1 MIKLCG
7 AVCIVAGT
15 TCYGLFY
22 AFQKKSRLWRLKQFK
37 ESLLCLSGQLRVAR
51 MTMPQALAQIGQK
64 SRYDYLSQF
73 YIFVSENLE
82 QHTYSGFWETWAAGI
97 DSYVRDIY
105 LTESDSE
112 ILKNI
117 GSIPLHLDIQMQLAF
132 LEENIS
138 ELENLIEETQ
148 KDIRA
153 RCRIYQS
160 AGVIAGLVIVLI
172 LIQSI
177 RPIRGWLFGGQP
189 DL

>member
-153 RCRIYQS
+153 RCRIYQR

-172 LIQSI
+172 LI
-177 RPIRGWLFGGQP
+177 
-189 DL
+189 

>member
-82 QHTYSGFWETWAAGI
+82 QHTYSGFWETWATGI

-138 ELENLIEETQ
+138 ELENLRNTKRYPRPVPHLSE
-148 KDIRA
+148 
-153 RCRIYQS
+153 CRSYSRTCDCINFDLKHQTDKGVVIWRS
-160 AGVIAGLVIVLI
+160 A
-172 LIQSI
+172 
-177 RPIRGWLFGGQP
+177 
-189 DL
+189 

>member
-15 TCYGLFY
+15 NCYGLFY

-82 QHTYSGFWETWAAGI
+82 QHTYSGFWETWA
-97 DSYVRDIY
+97 
-105 LTESDSE
+105 SDSE

-172 LIQSI
+172 LI
-177 RPIRGWLFGGQP
+177 
-189 DL
+189 

>member
-82 QHTYSGFWETWAAGI
+82 QHTYSGFWE
-97 DSYVRDIY
+97 R
-105 LTESDSE
+105 
-112 ILKNI
+112 
-117 GSIPLHLDIQMQLAF
+117 
-132 LEENIS
+132 
-138 ELENLIEETQ
+138 
-148 KDIRA
+148 
-153 RCRIYQS
+153 
-160 AGVIAGLVIVLI
+160 
-172 LIQSI
+172 
-177 RPIRGWLFGGQP
+177 GQP
-189 DL
+189 VLTAMSVIFI

>member
-51 MTMPQALAQIGQK
+51 IAMPQALTQIGQK

-172 LIQSI
+172 LI
-177 RPIRGWLFGGQP
+177 
-189 DL
+189 

>member
-1 MIKLCG
+1 MVREQYRNVWNYKGGVSDDKVMRCSVHCSWYNLLRTVLC
-7 AVCIVAGT
+7 
-15 TCYGLFY
+15 
-22 AFQKKSRLWRLKQFK
+22 
-37 ESLLCLSGQLRVAR
+37 
-51 MTMPQALAQIGQK
+51 
-64 SRYDYLSQF
+64 
-73 YIFVSENLE
+73 VSEKK
-82 QHTYSGFWETWAAGI
+82 QTYSGFWETWAAGI

-172 LIQSI
+172 LI
-177 RPIRGWLFGGQP
+177 
-189 DL
+189 

>member
-1 MIKLCG
+1 MRFRKKADCG
-7 AVCIVAGT
+7 G
-15 TCYGLFY
+15 
-22 AFQKKSRLWRLKQFK
+22 LKQFK

-82 QHTYSGFWETWAAGI
+82 QHTYSGFWETWATGI

-172 LIQSI
+172 LI
-177 RPIRGWLFGGQP
+177 
-189 DL
+189 

>member
-1 MIKLCG
+1 
-7 AVCIVAGT
+7 
-15 TCYGLFY
+15 
-22 AFQKKSRLWRLKQFK
+22 
-37 ESLLCLSGQLRVAR
+37 
-51 MTMPQALAQIGQK
+51 MPQALAQIGQK

-132 LEENIS
+132 L
-138 ELENLIEETQ
+138 
-148 KDIRA
+148 A

-160 AGVIAGLVIVLI
+160 DGVIAGLVIVLI
-172 LIQSI
+172 LI
-177 RPIRGWLFGGQP
+177 
-189 DL
+189 

>member
-97 DSYVRDIY
+97 DSYRKYSATSGHSDAACLFGRKY
-105 LTESDSE
+105 FGTGESD
-112 ILKNI
+112 
-117 GSIPLHLDIQMQLAF
+117 
-132 LEENIS
+132 
-138 ELENLIEETQ
+138 
-148 KDIRA
+148 
-153 RCRIYQS
+153 
-160 AGVIAGLVIVLI
+160 
-172 LIQSI
+172 
-177 RPIRGWLFGGQP
+177 
-189 DL
+189 

>member
-1 MIKLCG
+1 MQCVLWP
-7 AVCIVAGT
+7 VQPVT
-15 TCYGLFY
+15 DWFY
-22 AFQKKSRLWRLKQFK
+22 AFQQKKQAVAVKAVLR

-51 MTMPQALAQIGQK
+51 IAMPQALAQIGQK

-117 GSIPLHLDIQMQLAF
+117 GSIPLPSGHSDAACVF
-132 LEENIS
+132 GRKYFG
-138 ELENLIEETQ
+138 TG
-148 KDIRA
+148 
-153 RCRIYQS
+153 QS
-160 AGVIAGLVIVLI
+160 
-172 LIQSI
+172 
-177 RPIRGWLFGGQP
+177 
-189 DL
+189 D

>member
-1 MIKLCG
+1 M
-7 AVCIVAGT
+7 
-15 TCYGLFY
+15 
-22 AFQKKSRLWRLKQFK
+22 
-37 ESLLCLSGQLRVAR
+37 
-51 MTMPQALAQIGQK
+51 QK

-172 LIQSI
+172 LI
-177 RPIRGWLFGGQP
+177 
-189 DL
+189 

>member
-1 MIKLCG
+1 MR
-7 AVCIVAGT
+7 
-15 TCYGLFY
+15 FR
-22 AFQKKSRLWRLKQFK
+22 KKAD
-37 ESLLCLSGQLRVAR
+37 CSGQLRVAR

-172 LIQSI
+172 LI
-177 RPIRGWLFGGQP
+177 
-189 DL
+189 

>member
-112 ILKNI
+112 I
-117 GSIPLHLDIQMQLAF
+117 
-132 LEENIS
+132 
-138 ELENLIEETQ
+138 
-148 KDIRA
+148 
-153 RCRIYQS
+153 
-160 AGVIAGLVIVLI
+160 
-172 LIQSI
+172 
-177 RPIRGWLFGGQP
+177 
-189 DL
+189 

>member
-1 MIKLCG
+1 MVQYIG
-7 AVCIVAGT
+7 RTAWRGT
-15 TCYGLFY
+15 
-22 AFQKKSRLWRLKQFK
+22 
-37 ESLLCLSGQLRVAR
+37 
-51 MTMPQALAQIGQK
+51 
-64 SRYDYLSQF
+64 
-73 YIFVSENLE
+73 
-82 QHTYSGFWETWAAGI
+82 AAGI

-172 LIQSI
+172 LI
-177 RPIRGWLFGGQP
+177 
-189 DL
+189 

>member
-1 MIKLCG
+1 MVREQYRNVWNYKGGVSDDKVMRCSVHCSRYNLLRTVLCVSEKKQTV
-7 AVCIVAGT
+7 AV
-15 TCYGLFY
+15 
-22 AFQKKSRLWRLKQFK
+22 K

-82 QHTYSGFWETWAAGI
+82 QHTYSGFWETWASGI

-172 LIQSI
+172 LI
-177 RPIRGWLFGGQP
+177 
-189 DL
+189 

>member
-97 DSYVRDIY
+97 DSYVRDVY

-153 RCRIYQS
+153 RCRIYRRTCDCINFDLKHQTDKGVVIWRS
-160 AGVIAGLVIVLI
+160 A
-172 LIQSI
+172 
-177 RPIRGWLFGGQP
+177 
-189 DL
+189 

>member
-82 QHTYSGFWETWAAGI
+82 QHTYCSRFSTRRTDASLHFA
-97 DSYVRDIY
+97 SRSTYSSVS
-105 LTESDSE
+105 LSE
-112 ILKNI
+112 ITSSL
-117 GSIPLHLDIQMQLAF
+117 SY
-132 LEENIS
+132 E
-138 ELENLIEETQ
+138 
-148 KDIRA
+148 RA
-153 RCRIYQS
+153 YTPCSFASVQTSCIHS
-160 AGVIAGLVIVLI
+160 
-172 LIQSI
+172 
-177 RPIRGWLFGGQP
+177 GGKFR
-189 DL
+189 L